1 MKKLRNIVQKIQNN
15 FFRKSHS
22 NDIATMLCFLL
33 GIYGERF
40 FTCIYIYIKKLSP
53 ETFCFIGLTCTYLII
68 MKFMG
73 VK

>member
-15 FFRKSHS
+15 FFNKIPS
-22 NDIATMLCFLL
+22 NDMATMLCFFL

-40 FTCIYIYIKKLSP
+40 FTCMYIYIKKVSP
-53 ETFCFIGLTCTYLII
+53 EAFCFICLTCTYLII

-73 VK
+73 R